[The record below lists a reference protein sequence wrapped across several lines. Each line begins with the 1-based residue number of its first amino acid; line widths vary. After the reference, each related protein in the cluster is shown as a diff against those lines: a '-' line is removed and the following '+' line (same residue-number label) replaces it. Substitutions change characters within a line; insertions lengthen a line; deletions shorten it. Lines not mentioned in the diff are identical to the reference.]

1 MAQALAKVAILASGA
16 GTNADRLMRLVA
28 HRDDIEVALVASNRA
43 EAGVLGCAEELG
55 VPTWVF
61 DRSDLAS
68 GEVTRRLGEIGV
80 HFVVLA
86 GFLLKVPSDLVQAYS
101 ERMLNLHPAL
111 LPAFGGKGMYGRHV
125 HQAVHEAL
133 QRGEVEET
141 GITLHWV
148 NAEYDEGPPFF
159 QARVS
164 LDRQVDTQDSIER
177 KVRALEEA
185 HYAPQVLR
193 AMVQALSLS
202 GINTP

>member
-1 MAQALAKVAILASGA
+1 M
-16 GTNADRLMRLVA
+16 
-28 HRDDIEVALVASNRA
+28 
-43 EAGVLGCAEELG
+43 
-55 VPTWVF
+55 
-61 DRSDLAS
+61 
-68 GEVTRRLGEIGV
+68 
-80 HFVVLA
+80 
-86 GFLLKVPSDLVQAYS
+86 
-101 ERMLNLHPAL
+101 
-111 LPAFGGKGMYGRHV
+111 
-125 HQAVHEAL
+125 
-133 QRGEVEET
+133 
-141 GITLHWV
+141 

>member
-1 MAQALAKVAILASGA
+1 MAEAPAKLAILASGA
-16 GTNADRLMRLVA
+16 GTNAARLMRLTA
-28 HRDDIEVALVASNRA
+28 AMDGLEVALVATNKA
-43 EAGVLGCAEELG
+43 DAGVVETARSMG
-55 VPTWVF
+55 VSTWVF
-61 DRSDLAS
+61 DKSALEG
-68 GEVTRRLGEIGV
+68 GEVLARLEAVGV
-80 HFVVLA
+80 RFVALA
-86 GFLLKVPSDLVQAYS
+86 GFLLKVPPSLVRAYAG
-101 ERMLNLHPAL
+101 RMLNLHPAL
-111 LPAFGGKGMYGRHV
+111 LPAFGGKGMYGHHV
-125 HQAVHEAL
+125 HAAVHDAL